1 MPDDDL
7 YTTHILCCRYIPRVC
22 NSLKACCPG
31 HSPDC
36 PPIAAWL
43 ASYVLAAV
51 SAVATI
57 HRHRRHHRH
66 NMHHRR
72 HRHHRHHRCPPS
84 RARLPRR
91 IARLHSAMQTP
102 HTHLTRTSHTPH
114 THLTHTSHTPHTH
127 LALTSHTPHTHLT
140 RGLTSTIPHTPA
152 VHLVQGFH
160 AGERRPSP
168 S

>member
-1 MPDDDL
+1 
-7 YTTHILCCRYIPRVC
+7 
-22 NSLKACCPG
+22 
-31 HSPDC
+31 
-36 PPIAAWL
+36 
-43 ASYVLAAV
+43 
-51 SAVATI
+51 
-57 HRHRRHHRH
+57 
-66 NMHHRR
+66 MHHRR

-102 HTHLTRTSHTPH
+102 HTHLTR
-114 THLTHTSHTPHTH
+114 
-127 LALTSHTPHTHLT
+127 
-140 RGLTSTIPHTPA
+140 GLTSTIPHTPA

>member
-1 MPDDDL
+1 
-7 YTTHILCCRYIPRVC
+7 
-22 NSLKACCPG
+22 
-31 HSPDC
+31 
-36 PPIAAWL
+36 
-43 ASYVLAAV
+43 
-51 SAVATI
+51 
-57 HRHRRHHRH
+57 
-66 NMHHRR
+66 MHHRR
-72 HRHHRHHRCPPS
+72 HRCPPS

-102 HTHLTRTSHTPH
+102 HTHLTHTTHTPH
-114 THLTHTSHTPHTH
+114 THLTHTTHTPHTH
-127 LALTSHTPHTHLT
+127 LTHTSHTPHTHLT